1 VIACC
6 ELLALH
12 AATPR
17 AYAAAI
23 RAAHVPVTVLL
34 ISLVAFIYFYLG
46 TGRLALAGTGLAL
59 RVLSTPFS
67 FLSGDTLNFRGI
79 QSLRTI
85 EFLGDPVSIPLGTVN
100 PWMLLSHAGILLVL
114 VFLVDATFA
123 VWRRGQRGIPLWVG
137 FSVTLFVLL
146 GLSHA
151 VLLYWGGWE
160 VPVIVTPFFLAVV
173 AVMAYAM
180 FRDLV
185 NAGRLVRE
193 TFPGPRS
200 QPPAG
205 SQAFPVSRGPDARAT
220 LLACVVRERP
230 ARARARVPCL

>member
-1 VIACC
+1 VSTVTVLWSMIAAACLTLAAVHLPVWWRDREASTSLAFAVAAASTAVIACC

-100 PWMLLSHAGILLVL
+100 PWLALIPGGVALAVLAGTWAISP
-114 VFLVDATFA
+114 
-123 VWRRGQRGIPLWVG
+123 RRG
-137 FSVTLFVLL
+137 
-146 GLSHA
+146 
-151 VLLYWGGWE
+151 
-160 VPVIVTPFFLAVV
+160 
-173 AVMAYAM
+173 
-180 FRDLV
+180 
-185 NAGRLVRE
+185 
-193 TFPGPRS
+193 
-200 QPPAG
+200 
-205 SQAFPVSRGPDARAT
+205 
-220 LLACVVRERP
+220 
-230 ARARARVPCL
+230 